1 MPQTG
6 VWCQALELERAM
18 GIGPTVS
25 SLARKR
31 FTGKLRPLN
40 VPSFR
45 IELKYRVLQTRA
57 LTALASSAYVVAEGL
72 EPPALRM

>member
-31 FTGKLRPLN
+31 FTGKLRPQMSNLFYLKCYY

-45 IELKYRVLQTRA
+45 VELKFRVLQTRA
-57 LTALASSAYVVAEGL
+57 VTTLASSAS
-72 EPPALRM
+72 

>member
-31 FTGKLRPLN
+31 FTGKLRPLLSTES
-40 VPSFR
+40 VSWTHFQ
-45 IELKYRVLQTRA
+45 K
-57 LTALASSAYVVAEGL
+57 
-72 EPPALRM
+72 